1 MNVSKN
7 LTKILLVTLLVT
19 LVGAAA
25 ARLSSGAGPVDVL
38 MAGLAMLSALP
49 EPVLDPLTDPPGTF
63 HTVKPGQF
71 DPGHTYLVQGAWLN
85 GIGCPTDAFIAV
97 PNSSFTGVAGTAPFT
112 DAACPTGDPKDQ
124 HNEGLL
130 LVKTGPTS
138 NFAAAVAE
146 LINVKGITLTE
157 LGYDIRKF
165 GLSPDPVGSHCGA
178 GAPRFNVI
186 TADGMLHFLGCN
198 SPPAPTQMPS
208 TMGWIRLR
216 WDAAGLAAAFPP
228 ILPGNVVTRIV
239 IVFDEGQDAS
249 GGPDQFGA
257 AILDNIDV
265 NGMLV
270 GSGATNAR

>member
-130 LVKTGPTS
+130 LVKTGR
-138 NFAAAVAE
+138 
-146 LINVKGITLTE
+146 KGKKPA
-157 LGYDIRKF
+157 RK
-165 GLSPDPVGSHCGA
+165 
-178 GAPRFNVI
+178 
-186 TADGMLHFLGCN
+186 GCN
-198 SPPAPTQMPS
+198 RASFAESLSAGSYSSSRCRKS
-208 TMGWIRLR
+208 TKVWS
-216 WDAAGLAAAFPP
+216 AVP
-228 ILPGNVVTRIV
+228 
-239 IVFDEGQDAS
+239 
-249 GGPDQFGA
+249 
-257 AILDNIDV
+257 NIFI
-265 NGMLV
+265 NFL
-270 GSGATNAR
+270 